1 MPTKRA
7 RVSGQKL
14 LQGFRGTRPGQRA
27 VVAGL
32 MAPGRLGSCTRAG
45 NGPWGSQSVRQSPA
59 GCAPVPCRWP
69 ASTRLGG
76 PESDCGLGSPWSLSQ
91 AAGAAGG
98 CAHRAWRPRCVSSWA
113 RTAVAPSRLLPV
125 AVAFGRR
132 TGGFYFWKPPPD
144 FSSLLSTPCPLL
156 GGTVQPPYYG
166 EGERGIP
173 ATPTLAPGSERAA
186 RGVNP

>member
-14 LQGFRGTRPGQRA
+14 LQGFLRARPGQRA
-27 VVAGL
+27 VVGGL
-32 MAPGRLGSCTRAG
+32 MAPGRLESYARSG
-45 NGPWGSQSVRQSPA
+45 NGPWGSQSVRSSPA

-69 ASTRLGG
+69 ASPRLGG
-76 PESDCGLGSPWSLSQ
+76 PKSKCGPGSPWSRSQ
-91 AAGAAGG
+91 AAGEAGG
-98 CAHRAWRPRCVSSWA
+98 CAHRAQRPRCVSSWA
-113 RTAVAPSRLLPV
+113 RTAVAPSRVLRIV
-125 AVAFGRR
+125 VAFGRR

-166 EGERGIP
+166 RGRERNSSNTHFGTGKRAGGEGG
-173 ATPTLAPGSERAA
+173 
-186 RGVNP
+186 